1 MTSTPN
7 EPEAPDTDVV
17 DPEAL
22 DRATADEVY
31 QPVEDELAEG

>member
-1 MTSTPN
+1 MTTTPN
-7 EPEAPDTDVV
+7 EPEVPEDDVV

-22 DRATADEVY
+22 DRAAADEVY